1 MTDFS
6 KTSAAMGG
14 TPEVDQGQDPR
25 PDTNPPVSGRTSR
38 RKPEHITEALRLRDE
53 VLALVEKE
61 PRTETQIVELT
72 GRSKGEVKA
81 ALRRLA
87 VADLVFSRETG
98 NAYRDAP
105 LWHHW
110 PTMIAGL
117 RAKRD
122 AQGPL
127 RSAGQVV
134 RATGMRVA

>member
-1 MTDFS
+1 
-6 KTSAAMGG
+6 MGG
-14 TPEVDQGQDPR
+14 SEQGHDTR
-25 PDTNPPVSGRTSR
+25 PDTIPPVSGRPSR
-38 RKPEHITEALRLRDE
+38 RREEHVTEARRLRDE
-53 VLALVEKE
+53 ILELVEKE
-61 PRTETQIVELT
+61 PRTEADLIRLT

-87 VADLVFSRETG
+87 VADLVFSKEQKG
-98 NAYRDAP
+98 WHEVA

-110 PTMIAGL
+110 PTVIADL

-122 AQGPL
+122 EQGPL